1 MKLTNL
7 FFTILTAIAATT
19 FVGCSKDDDSFAR
32 VSVNGTELSTTPS
45 DFVVGD
51 RSDFNGDV
59 DASFTG
65 NGGSASRV
73 FSWNN
78 NLTIADYNADIT
90 ATAEGTFNM
99 VVLDADGNTVLN
111 RSLNGAVEPDSFSG
125 VTDAGTSGIWSV
137 TITVDSFNGDG
148 SFSLSEGD

>member
-1 MKLTNL
+1 MVLAV
-7 FFTILTAIAATT
+7 IS
-19 FVGCSKDDDSFAR
+19 CSNDDDDTFAR
-32 VSVNGTELSTTPS
+32 VSVNGTELTATPS

-65 NGGSASRV
+65 NGGSATRM

-78 NLTIADYNADIT
+78 NLTTADYNADIT
-90 ATAEGTFNM
+90 ATTEGTFNM
-99 VVLDADGNTVLN
+99 VVTDADANIVLN

-125 VTDAGTSGIWSV
+125 VTDAGTSGIWTV
-137 TITVDSFNGDG
+137 TITVESFSGDG
-148 SFSLSEGD
+148 SFSLSEGN